1 MKTAAPEWWFPL
13 TLRTISGLSL
23 LIAVGAPLLVVTLSV
38 LMARIQGLSPSRAA
52 RWTAPFALG
61 FFGLHLQWLFPSL
74 NSILGAPAG
83 LLMVPVA
90 AILLR

>member
-38 LMARIQGLSPSRAA
+38 LMARIQGLIR
-52 RWTAPFALG
+52 
-61 FFGLHLQWLFPSL
+61 
-74 NSILGAPAG
+74 I
-83 LLMVPVA
+83 PVK
-90 AILLR
+90 